1 MVIEIGRL
9 KVSGAALITLAAAY
23 FFDAGIIFAA
33 VFAAVVHEAGHLTAL
48 KLLGRKITE
57 LKLELCGLSMRCEEP
72 MSYLDEIITAAAG
85 PLASLLLAMTASL
98 TGRLFEWQD
107 AYVISG
113 VSFLFCIFNALPV
126 IPLDG
131 GRIIMAAA
139 ALTLGI
145 EKAERLVCIM
155 SCVVIFVL
163 LIAGTILLLTTKSNF
178 SLLLAAVWLLISYCK
193 RSGVSIKSMRK
204 MMEVTHG

>member
-1 MVIEIGRL
+1 
-9 KVSGAALITLAAAY
+9 
-23 FFDAGIIFAA
+23 
-33 VFAAVVHEAGHLTAL
+33 
-48 KLLGRKITE
+48 
-57 LKLELCGLSMRCEEP
+57 